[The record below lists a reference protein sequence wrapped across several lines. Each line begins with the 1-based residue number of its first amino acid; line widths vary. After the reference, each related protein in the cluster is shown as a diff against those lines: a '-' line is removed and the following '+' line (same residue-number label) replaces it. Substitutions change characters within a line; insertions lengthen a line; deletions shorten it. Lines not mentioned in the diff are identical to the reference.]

1 MSQKACIITYGCQ
14 MNKYDSEVISGLLEK
29 ESYLLTDVP
38 EDADLIL
45 INTCSVRQ
53 HAEQRVFSKLGVVS
67 LLKKENPY
75 LLIGICG
82 CMAERL
88 GSVLLKRFPALDLVI
103 GPNNIDYLSDL
114 LKRVKR
120 GERGV
125 SIGSNRALQTEVDS
139 YVDRGVTSGINKL
152 TSFVPISFGCNNFC
166 SYCIVPYVRGKQRD
180 RKQEDIIREIRDL
193 VNSGCIEVT
202 LLGQNVSSYRSQ
214 ATSFVDL
221 LTNVNDINGL
231 RRIRFIT
238 SHPRDVH
245 DKLIEAVQR
254 LDKVCE
260 HFHLPIQAGSDK
272 ILGLMQRGYTVQTYR
287 QLIDKIKTQIPN
299 VSITTDLII
308 GFPGEGQQEF
318 KETIS
323 LVKEL
328 KFDSAF
334 IFKYSPREGTP
345 AVLLT
350 EQIDEQ
356 IKTERVREL
365 ISIQKEIT
373 RQRNYELIGTT
384 QEVLVEG
391 IDPKDADSSVL
402 GRTRTDKVISLQG
415 KRGLI
420 GQIVMITIESAE
432 KGLLRGVQI

>member
-14 MNKYDSEVISGLLEK
+14 MNKYDSDVISGLLEK

-45 INTCSVRQ
+45 INTCSVRE
-53 HAEQRVFSKLGVVS
+53 HAEQRVFSKLGVIS

-88 GSVLLKRFPALDLVI
+88 GTVLLKRFPALDLVI
-103 GPNNIDYLSDL
+103 GPNNINCLSDL
-114 LKRVKR
+114 LKRIKR
-120 GERGV
+120 GERVV
-125 SIGSNRALQTEVDS
+125 SIGSNRAVQAKV
-139 YVDRGVTSGINKL
+139 GVTNKL

-214 ATSFVDL
+214 VTSFVDL
-221 LTNVNDINGL
+221 LADVNDINGL

-238 SHPRDVH
+238 SHPRDVYN
-245 DKLIEAVQR
+245 KLIEAVQG

-287 QLIDKIKTQIPN
+287 QLIDNIRTQIPN
-299 VSITTDLII
+299 VSITTDLIV

-318 KETIS
+318 EETLS
-323 LVKEL
+323 LVKDL
-328 KFDSAF
+328 RFDSAF
-334 IFKYSPREGTP
+334 IFKYSPRTGTP
-345 AVLLT
+345 AVFLP

-373 RQRNYELIGTT
+373 RQKNYELIGTT

-391 IDPKDADSSVL
+391 IDPKDTDFVL

-415 KRGLI
+415 KRDLI
-420 GQIVMITIESAE
+420 RQTVMVTIEVEE